1 MFLQNVMKRNFFSC
15 LIYIALMA
23 AFIMPAQAVRYLGD
37 HKDAPKI
44 ENLLNILR
52 VQQEELERLMNMLS
66 RLDTWKKRLSN
77 ENTRL
82 YEEGE
87 LAKQD
92 RKKFEEGKM
101 TELALN
107 KKWATSGRSIRHD
120 KDMQLFEKDVSE
132 FNAYVK
138 EYNQLTKKMS
148 HVLDSRNP
156 TQVKLLIKEIR
167 KLSASLGRAMSDGN
181 IEKARY
187 IARKSA
193 IAAEF
198 GYSEK

>member
-1 MFLQNVMKRNFFSC
+1 MFLLNAMKRNFSSC
-15 LIYIALMA
+15 LFCIILTE

-37 HKDAPKI
+37 QSDAPKI
-44 ENLLNILR
+44 ENLLKILH
-52 VQQEELERLMNMLS
+52 VQQQELERLMTMLS
-66 RLDTWKKRLSN
+66 RLDAWKKRLNN
-77 ENTRL
+77 ENARL

-107 KKWATSGRSIRHD
+107 KKWAISGRSIRHD

-138 EYNQLTKKMS
+138 EYNLLTKKMS
-148 HVLDSRNP
+148 HVLDSRSP
-156 TQVKLLIKEIR
+156 TQVKLLIKDMH
-167 KLSASLGRAMSDGN
+167 KLSGSLGRAMSDGN

-193 IAAEF
+193 IAAEL